1 MAVWLAILVVVLLV
15 VATFFYLFRKVG
27 RVVFWFLGL
36 MVFVGAL
43 LGIGWLST
51 RRDRLPFSLPKP
63 VESLLEFVADPI
75 YFTIDLVDGFFQIL
89 LFAPGLG

>member
-1 MAVWLAILVVVLLV
+1 MAVWLAILLVLLLV
-15 VATFFYLFRKVG
+15 IAAFFYLFRKVG
-27 RVVFWFLGL
+27 RVVFWLLGL
-36 MVFVGAL
+36 MVFVGVL

-51 RRDRLPFSLPKP
+51 RRDRLPFGLPKS

-75 YFTIDLVDGFFQIL
+75 YFTIDLFEGFFQIL